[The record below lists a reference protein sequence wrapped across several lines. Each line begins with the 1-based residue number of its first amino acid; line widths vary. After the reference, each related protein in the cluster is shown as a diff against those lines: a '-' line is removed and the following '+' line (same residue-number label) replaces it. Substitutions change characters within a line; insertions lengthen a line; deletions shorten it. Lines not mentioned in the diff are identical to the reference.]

1 MYYIRQTVI
10 LILIILVGGCGIS
23 RRVGELQEVA
33 GNAFESGNYS
43 EALNYYEEIIELKT
57 SRDKDVDGETY
68 YHAGISAWET
78 GQSQKTINYLELA
91 RKNDFLNEK
100 SRFILSLAY
109 KKIDNLSLEINYLE
123 SYAENHPD
131 GDYIDIVKPRLFET
145 YIESNNFDEAL
156 ELWNEIE
163 EIAEEDP
170 DLLDSYFSLKKQLG
184 HTDELED
191 IAKHLMEKDPDNKNA
206 LEYLGDLYFWK
217 AENLYQREM
226 EAYEQNQT
234 RRQYRLLLK
243 ALDQVNEWFKISRN
257 YFERLYEI
265 DPRPKYAE
273 YLRNIY
279 MRFGN
284 DEKAGFYDKKAKEKE

>member
-43 EALNYYEEIIELKT
+43 EALSYYEEIIELKT
-57 SRDKDVDGETY
+57 SRDKVVDGETY
-68 YHAGISAWET
+68 YYAGISAWET
-78 GQSQKTINYLELA
+78 GQTQKTINYLELG
-91 RKNDFLNEK
+91 RQNDFINEK
-100 SRFILSLAY
+100 SRFILSSAY
-109 KKIDNLSLEINYLE
+109 KKIDNLSLEITFLE
-123 SYAENHPD
+123 SYVDNHPD
-131 GDYIDIVKPRLFET
+131 GDYIDIVNKRLFET
-145 YIESNNFDEAL
+145 YIESNNFDQAL
-156 ELWNEIE
+156 EIWNDIKD
-163 EIAEEDP
+163 IAEKDP
-170 DLLDSYFSLKKQLG
+170 DLLDLYFSLNKQLERA
-184 HTDELED
+184 DDLEE
-191 IAKHLMEKDPDNKNA
+191 IAKQLLDVNPDNRNA
-206 LEYLGDLYFWK
+206 LEFLGDLYFWK

-257 YFERLYEI
+257 YFERLYDI

-284 DEKAGFYDKKAKEKE
+284 EEKAGFYDKKAQEKE

>member
-43 EALNYYEEIIELKT
+43 EALSYYEEIIELKT
-57 SRDKDVDGETY
+57 SRDKVVDGETY
-68 YHAGISAWET
+68 YYAGISAWET
-78 GQSQKTINYLELA
+78 GQTQKTINYLELG
-91 RKNDFLNEK
+91 RQNDFINEK
-100 SRFILSLAY
+100 SRFILSSAY
-109 KKIDNLSLEINYLE
+109 KKIDNLSLEITFLE
-123 SYAENHPD
+123 SYVDNHPD
-131 GDYIDIVKPRLFET
+131 GDYIDIVNKRLFET
-145 YIESNNFDEAL
+145 YIESNNFDQAL
-156 ELWNEIE
+156 EIWNDIKD
-163 EIAEEDP
+163 IAEKDP
-170 DLLDSYFSLKKQLG
+170 DLLDLYFSLNKQLERA
-184 HTDELED
+184 DDLEE
-191 IAKHLMEKDPDNKNA
+191 IAKQLLEVNPDNINA
-206 LEYLGDLYFWK
+206 LEFLGDLYFWK

-257 YFERLYEI
+257 YFERLYDI

-284 DEKAGFYDKKAKEKE
+284 EEKAGFYDKKAQEKE